1 MTDAR
6 TYIRRISHEL
16 FSCFSAL
23 LGETTPS
30 PEGEVRGSASVPA
43 EAQAQAATLLMG
55 GGQVCAPCRDKASR
69 RGSASVPAEVQAQA
83 ATPLVGGGQVCA
95 SARDRAPHGQLG
107 AGQGPSPGLG
117 GGLHEVPLDDP
128 G

>member
-1 MTDAR
+1 MTDVQ
-6 TYIRRISHEL
+6 THIRRISHEL
-16 FSCFSAL
+16 FSCFPAL

-30 PEGEVRGSASVPA
+30 PEGEDRGSASVPA
-43 EAQAQAATLLMG
+43 EVQAQAATLLMG
-55 GGQVCAPCRDKASR
+55 GGQVRAPCRDKASR

-95 SARDRAPHGQLG
+95 PARYKASPGQLD
-107 AGQGPSPGLG
+107 AGQGPSPRLG
-117 GGLHEVPLDDP
+117 GELHEAPHDDP